1 MPVSGKIQVMC
12 ASHHKKKKKHESH
25 QQMLKLLAESL
36 VGSKIFTKLRL
47 VINHK
52 GENCNLTVT
61 DSTK

>member
-1 MPVSGKIQVMC
+1 MPLII
-12 ASHHKKKKKHESH
+12 KKKKKHESH